1 MLKNFLFL
9 LIIVI
14 QLPFFQNIIAQKYVK
29 DSVKIRFGYPI
40 SQPSS
45 VFVDSV
51 IDNREE
57 LKGNE
62 IRISEKTR
70 YLFIPV
76 DRYYITD
83 KSLSNNI
90 FCLFANQKQDTAYK
104 FVIDEFEINHS
115 KGLLAGTKLSA
126 EIRIYEGIHGE
137 TKYLKG
143 TLLYQIK
150 GSKPRNKTLT
160 NN

>member
-83 KSLSNNI
+83 KSL
-90 FCLFANQKQDTAYK
+90 
-104 FVIDEFEINHS
+104 
-115 KGLLAGTKLSA
+115 
-126 EIRIYEGIHGE
+126 RIYEGIHGE